1 MAYVRKFKTAAEL
14 SAFRSQIAKNRKN
27 NRGGRKPGSPNK
39 NPAVHEPVRTL
50 TVRQSDYDVIVK
62 CAFTAEKT
70 IVNFM
75 HLVAEGLKKRNPQI
89 FGEDAPTVKA

>member
-27 NRGGRKPGSPNK
+27 NNGGRKPGSPNK
-39 NPAVHEPVRTL
+39 NPAVREPARTL

-62 CAFTAEKT
+62 CAFTAGKT
-70 IVNFM
+70 IVDFM
-75 HLVAEGLKKRNPQI
+75 HFVAEGLKRRNPKL
-89 FGEDAPTVKA
+89 FGADAPTVEA